1 MARRAGTRRDGSGRA
16 EEAART
22 TRRWFEFVSTR
33 YRSSGSIC
41 PRPSFCVAP
50 SPSTTRSL
58 HRARY
63 LDSPA
68 SFSVALYRSRFF
80 FVPRFVPDT
89 RRADPLHYPLSLSLS
104 SLPRASSSRDSRIG
118 SRSTSL
124 WLFPS
129 FYLSRSIYPPS
140 SGAREHRVSIRLR
153 SALRICFLAPVLSFS
168 LLPPALRR
176 ARFSRSFFRCSTASR
191 SSLRSIAMRETGRAR
206 GGEARAEEEKE
217 DEEEEEGE
225 GEGGGGGGGGGEFT
239 FHREALGGIGISED
253 RG

>member
-1 MARRAGTRRDGSGRA
+1 M
-16 EEAART
+16 T

-41 PRPSFCVAP
+41 PRPSFCVSP
-50 SPSTTRSL
+50 SPSPSRAL
-58 HRARY
+58 RRARY

-89 RRADPLHYPLSLSLS
+89 RRADPLHYPLP

-124 WLFPS
+124 RLFPS
-129 FYLSRSIYPPS
+129 PYLSRSIYLPS
-140 SGAREHRVSIRLR
+140 SGVREHRVSIRLR

-168 LLPPALRR
+168 LPHPVLLRAPLLSLFLPP
-176 ARFSRSFFRCSTASR
+176 
-191 SSLRSIAMRETGRAR
+191 
-206 GGEARAEEEKE
+206 
-217 DEEEEEGE
+217 
-225 GEGGGGGGGGGEFT
+225 
-239 FHREALGGIGISED
+239 
-253 RG
+253 

>member
-22 TRRWFEFVSTR
+22 TRRWFEFEHALPLFGFYLPTSLVLR
-33 YRSSGSIC
+33 RAI
-41 PRPSFCVAP
+41 SFYDP
-50 SPSTTRSL
+50 FSL
-58 HRARY
+58 
-63 LDSPA
+63 
-68 SFSVALYRSRFF
+68 SVALVISIR
-80 FVPRFVPDT
+80 
-89 RRADPLHYPLSLSLS
+89 PLLSPSLYTAAASSSSLASFLTLGERILSTILSLSLS

-217 DEEEEEGE
+217 DEEEEEG
-225 GEGGGGGGGGGEFT
+225 GGGGGRGRRRRRRVHVPSRSTGRNWYIGG
-239 FHREALGGIGISED
+239 
-253 RG
+253 